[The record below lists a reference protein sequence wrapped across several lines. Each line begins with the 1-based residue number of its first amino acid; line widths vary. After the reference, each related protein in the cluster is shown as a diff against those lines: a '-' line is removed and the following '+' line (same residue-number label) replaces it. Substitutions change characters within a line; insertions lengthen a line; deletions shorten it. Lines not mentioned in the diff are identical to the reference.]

1 MTTACRDDR
10 RDGIGWAVCGAS
22 VTGQEHERRGLG
34 CDDAYSYGVAGDF
47 IVAAVADGA
56 GSVTGTS
63 AWGAHAACRSVLDNA
78 LEPGFVDDYG
88 TATPGQAEQMLRWL
102 FEGALHRVTAQA
114 GTLGLDVVLLSTTLS
129 VAVVDRR
136 LASFGQIGDGVI
148 AADVDGRIETL
159 LVEQKDEYANT
170 TSFLQSER
178 AFEDSFRVS
187 VRTGVTAFALST
199 DGMSYKITNVATGE
213 PYEPFF
219 RGSWQHVRAG
229 TGADQL
235 AALLRGIADDQTGDD
250 KTLVLAAT
258 GAGSVPPDG
267 SPGSVRVQWS
277 DPPTQHRDL
286 TMAAVQADSL
296 PQSVRRRRWW
306 RR

>member
-1 MTTACRDDR
+1 MTTVCRDGR
-10 RDGIGWAVCGAS
+10 QDGFGWAVCGAS

-63 AWGAHAACRSVLDNA
+63 AWGAHAACRSVLDRA
-78 LEPGFVDDYG
+78 LQPRFIEDYRI
-88 TATPGQAEQMLRWL
+88 ATPDRAKQMLRWL
-102 FEGALHRVTAQA
+102 FDGALERVTAQA
-114 GTLGLDVVLLSTTLS
+114 GALGLDVVLLSTTLS

-148 AADVDGRIETL
+148 AADLDGGVETL
-159 LVEQKDEYANT
+159 LVEPKDEYANT

-178 AFEDSFRVS
+178 ALENAFRTT

-199 DGMSYKITNVATGE
+199 DGMSYKITNIATGE

-235 AALLRGIADDQTGDD
+235 AALLRGITDDQTGDD

-258 GAGSVPPDG
+258 EPESAVV
-267 SPGSVRVQWS
+267 SPGPFRTQWS
-277 DPPTQHRDL
+277 DPPSPEDIMTNP
-286 TMAAVQADSL
+286 A
-296 PQSVRRRRWW
+296 PQPVSQSSRAKRRPRWW
-306 RR
+306 R